1 MNAILK
7 EEPPEIS
14 TSRPDLSPLLD
25 RVVRR
30 CLEKSP
36 GERFQSAS
44 DLAFALKD
52 VFGSGATKAS
62 PSAAVRR
69 WRLPLLVAASVA
81 AILLGVALY
90 RKGKGP
96 IDSLAVLPFVNASA
110 DPETELVVTGR
121 VTQRGDMLSIGAEL
135 VDTRGN
141 RQLWGERYD
150 RKFADVLTVQEEIA
164 KQISENLRLRLTG
177 EEQARLGRRAT
188 ANPAAYQ
195 AYLKGFYHARK
206 VTFADLEKGMAYFR
220 QALALDPNYAPA
232 YAGLAYCDIVWL
244 ADWYVPAREA
254 FARGKETG
262 GCRGSRSSPDSIRS
276 APTRGSRTLSAA
288 SA

>member
-1 MNAILK
+1 MITLCA
-7 EEPPEIS
+7 
-14 TSRPDLSPLLD
+14 
-25 RVVRR
+25 
-30 CLEKSP
+30 C
-36 GERFQSAS
+36 
-44 DLAFALKD
+44 
-52 VFGSGATKAS
+52 
-62 PSAAVRR
+62 
-69 WRLPLLVAASVA
+69 
-81 AILLGVALY
+81 
-90 RKGKGP
+90 
-96 IDSLAVLPFVNASA
+96 
-110 DPETELVVTGR
+110 TG
-121 VTQRGDMLSIGAEL
+121 
-135 VDTRGN
+135 DT
-141 RQLWGERYD
+141 
-150 RKFADVLTVQEEIA
+150 
-164 KQISENLRLRLTG
+164 
-177 EEQARLGRRAT
+177 AT